1 MGKARAKMKL
11 AANVT
16 EEQDWYLDTPD
27 VRLTRIFTVVLLLHA
42 IAIGGIIAFKM
53 VDKAS
58 DNTSITISSAR
69 QTYEKAM
76 QEQKELA
83 AAVPSSPTAVDAP
96 ARRLPASPL
105 RYEPG
110 NENQYKVQS
119 GDTLPEI
126 AAELGVSA
134 DALRKANAIS
144 SDNELYPGRV
154 LEVPTKEAVAATAKP
169 EPAQAQVAAKPA
181 PAANATTYAV
191 QKGDTM
197 WGIAR
202 KFNVTYNSLIK
213 ENGIAHPEALQIGQQ
228 LKIPARN

>member
-58 DNTSITISSAR
+58 ENTSITISSAR
-69 QTYEKAM
+69 QTYEEAV
-76 QEQKELA
+76 QEQKDLA
-83 AAVPSSPTAVDAP
+83 AAVPASPASAEAP
-96 ARRLPASPL
+96 ARKLPAQPL
-105 RYEPG
+105 RYDP
-110 NENQYKVQS
+110 NNKNQYKVQA

-126 AAELGVSA
+126 AAELGVSL
-134 DALRKANAIS
+134 DAIRSVNSIN
-144 SDNELYPGRV
+144 SDNEVYTGRV
-154 LEVPTKEAVAATAKP
+154 LQIPSAQQAESIAV
-169 EPAQAQVAAKPA
+169 AKPA
-181 PAANATTYAV
+181 PAETTAPQPKKSNPTTYAV
-191 QKGDTM
+191 EKGDTM

-202 KFNVTYNSLIK
+202 KFNVSYNNLVQV
-213 ENGIAHPEALQIGQQ
+213 NGGINPSALQIGQK
-228 LKIPARN
+228 LKIPASN